1 MKKIAMTMALLL
13 AGCAAQPSH
22 QAITVVLTKDPNAV
36 ARCQSIGQIHSNSI
50 LTGVLQSQGYENMLT
65 DLKNR
70 AAARGA
76 THVLLMDVSSGYAS
90 NNALGDAYRCAQ

>member
-13 AGCAAQPSH
+13 AGCAAQQSH

-76 THVLLMDVSSGYAS
+76 THVLLIDVSSSTAS
-90 NNALGDAYRCAQ
+90 IDALGDAYRCG